1 MTQPFILQINMFNIF
16 NMIKVNFC
24 NSNVLSPQT
33 QSELEVNRQI
43 VKAFISHLS
52 KLRKQ
57 FSAFSDA
64 NYIAHLLQRIE
75 IIASNVI
82 YYIQDIQEA
91 PKVT

>member
-1 MTQPFILQINMFNIF
+1 
-16 NMIKVNFC
+16 MIKVNFC

-33 QSELEVNRQI
+33 QSKLEVNRQI
-43 VKAFISHLS
+43 VKAFIPHLS

-64 NYIAHLLQRIE
+64 NYIAYLLQRIE

>member
-1 MTQPFILQINMFNIF
+1 MFNIF

-24 NSNVLSPQT
+24 NSNVLPPQT
-33 QSELEVNRQI
+33 QSELEVNKQI